1 MDPTTWAAVDDYLAP
16 LTHEDKIL
24 RAANARAQEAGLPPI
39 QVSATQ
45 GRMLQLLGQI
55 HGARRALEIGTLAGY
70 STIWLARGLSGPQP
84 HLTTLERD
92 PHHAEVAR
100 GNIAMAG
107 LDHVVEVRVG
117 AAAATLAELEAS
129 GTEPFDLV
137 FIDADKPSNT
147 RYLEAALRLVR
158 PGAVIVVDN
167 VVRQGALADAESTD
181 ERVRGSRE
189 VVERVATDPR
199 LSATVLQTVGSK
211 GYDGFMLVRVNS
223 DETSAALPG
232 R

>member
-16 LTHEDKIL
+16 LTQEDEVL
-24 RAANARAQEAGLPPI
+24 RAANARAREEGLPPI
-39 QVSATQ
+39 QVSAPQ
-45 GRMLQLLGQI
+45 GRMLQLIAQI

-100 GNIAMAG
+100 ANIDAAG
-107 LDHVVEVRVG
+107 LGDVVEVRVG
-117 AAAATLAELEAS
+117 AAVETLAELEAS

-137 FIDADKPSNT
+137 FVDADKPSNT
-147 RYLEAALRLVR
+147 RYLDAALRLVR

-167 VVRQGALADAESTD
+167 VVRQGALADVGSTD

-189 VVERVATDPR
+189 VVERVASDPR

-211 GYDGFMLVRVNS
+211 GYDGFMLVRV
-223 DETSAALPG
+223 DEDEGPDALSG